1 MMRPAHNERIVLGQ
15 WDSSDSLYSMQM
27 TRLQCLEILNPTLSP
42 RVKLASLKNV
52 RVQRVQPVRD
62 LLVQGSSSVL

>member
-15 WDSSDSLYSMQM
+15 WDSSDSLHSMQM

-52 RVQRVQPVRD
+52 
-62 LLVQGSSSVL
+62 